1 MNTYSVKLGVSGSGA
16 VVFTGTLEDALY
28 VNRRRE
34 GQSRVWSDDDRAM
47 TMAKVRGRMAERLA
61 AFHNVEAA

>member
-1 MNTYSVKLGVSGSGA
+1 MNTYSVKLGVAGSGA

-34 GQSRVWSDDDRAM
+34 GQSRVWREDGVAR
-47 TMAKVRGRMAERLA
+47 
-61 AFHNVEAA
+61 